1 VRWGAV
7 VNSRKH
13 TSGEEVG
20 YTSRKKPICFKNRQ
34 SRPVM
39 SRAACTL
46 RHYAIRHEN

>member
-20 YTSRKKPICFKNRQ
+20 YTSRKKPICFKNTK

-39 SRAACTL
+39 SRATVCPSGKERKT
-46 RHYAIRHEN
+46 